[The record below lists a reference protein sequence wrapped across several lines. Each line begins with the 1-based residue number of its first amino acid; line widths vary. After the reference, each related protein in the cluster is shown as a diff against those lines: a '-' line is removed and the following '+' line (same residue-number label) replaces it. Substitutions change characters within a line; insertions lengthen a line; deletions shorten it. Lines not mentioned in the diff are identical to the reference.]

1 MRGHDP
7 RPPHATERG
16 NAARCRPSRD
26 GSDDEA
32 SDDNP
37 PHGARARVSVRAHG
51 AGASRRISSR
61 FTVNPT
67 CGSGVLISFRAP
79 SEEGEDCCSSFKYLM
94 VVGAPADCLRRA
106 FPDADTSVSGR
117 ANGVLSPVHESPNQQ
132 RPLHGE
138 PPLIDKG
145 DRVTIAV
152 AALQPCPHEYR
163 GRGHLRR
170 RVRDSRT
177 HDPDDDRR
185 FTLRVT
191 GDGTWRS
198 PDRKSVV

>member
-1 MRGHDP
+1 
-7 RPPHATERG
+7 
-16 NAARCRPSRD
+16 
-26 GSDDEA
+26 
-32 SDDNP
+32 
-37 PHGARARVSVRAHG
+37 
-51 AGASRRISSR
+51 
-61 FTVNPT
+61 VNPT
-67 CGSGVLISFRAP
+67 GGSGVLISFRAP

-94 VVGAPADCLRRA
+94 VVGAAADCLRRA

-117 ANGVLSPVHESPNQQ
+117 ANGVLSPVHDSPNQQ

-191 GDGTWRS
+191 GDGTLAVTGMDMRAVFAGGAVLLAVG
-198 PDRKSVV
+198 PCGLRLAARRPRTRL